1 MGSILSRVD
10 SRQVAKDDDILSAG
24 GVIKNKTKRE
34 ATSASV
40 TSEVESA
47 REGAVEVSALS
58 LSSSSKKSAK
68 EKVARRF
75 SDTTT

>member
-1 MGSILSRVD
+1 MGSLLSRVD
-10 SRQVAKDDDILSAG
+10 SRQVAKDDDIVSAG
-24 GVIKNKTKRE
+24 GGIRNKTQRE
-34 ATSASV
+34 ATSV
-40 TSEVESA
+40 TSEVVSA

>member
-1 MGSILSRVD
+1 MGSLLSRVD
-10 SRQVAKDDDILSAG
+10 SRQVAKDDDIVSAG
-24 GVIKNKTKRE
+24 GGIRNKTQRE
-34 ATSASV
+34 ATSV
-40 TSEVESA
+40 TSEVVSA
-47 REGAVEVSALS
+47 RERAVEVSALS

>member
-1 MGSILSRVD
+1 MGSLLSRVD

-24 GVIKNKTKRE
+24 GVIRSKTQRE
-34 ATSASV
+34 ATSV
-40 TSEVESA
+40 TSEVVSA

-75 SDTTT
+75 SDTST

>member
-1 MGSILSRVD
+1 MGSLLSRVD
-10 SRQVAKDDDILSAG
+10 SRQVAKDDDIVSAG
-24 GVIKNKTKRE
+24 GGIRNKTQRE
-34 ATSASV
+34 ATSV
-40 TSEVESA
+40 TSEVVSA

-75 SDTTT
+75 SDTST